1 MHKLGGEPVKKIF
14 GYCRVSSNSQNLSRQ
29 LEELNKQGIDDR
41 DIFCDKQSGKDFNRE
56 QYKLLK
62 KMVRSGDCVMVT
74 ELDRFGRD
82 MNEIKEELHW
92 FTRNEIEVRILD
104 LPLLS
109 GVGLETKFINGILL
123 ELFTYLAEKER
134 EKIRS
139 RQAQGIK
146 IAKEEGKYKGRK
158 KMDIEGFE
166 ETVGEWRAKKIS
178 ALEACRKLGI
188 SSPTFYRRIS
198 EI

>member
-1 MHKLGGEPVKKIF
+1 MKKIF

-29 LEELNKQGIDDR
+29 LEELKKQGIDDR
-41 DIFCDKQSGKDFNRE
+41 DIFSDKQSGKDFNRE

-62 KMVRSGDCVMVT
+62 KMVRSQDCIIVT
-74 ELDRFGRD
+74 ELDRFGRN

-92 FTRNEIEVRILD
+92 FTQNNIEVKILD

-109 GVGLETKFINGILL
+109 GTGLETKFINGILL

-134 EKIRS
+134 EKIRF

-158 KMDIEGFE
+158 KKEIAGFDE
-166 ETVGEWRAKKIS
+166 VVEEWRAKKIS

-198 EI
+198 EV

>member
-1 MHKLGGEPVKKIF
+1 MKKIF

-29 LEELNKQGIDDR
+29 LEELKKQGIDDR

-56 QYKLLK
+56 QYQLLK
-62 KMVRSGDCVMVT
+62 KMVRSEDCIIVT
-74 ELDRFGRD
+74 ELDRFGRN
-82 MNEIKEELHW
+82 MAEIKEELHY
-92 FTRNEIEVRILD
+92 FTKLDIEVRILD

-109 GVGLETKFINGILL
+109 GTGLETKFINGILL

-139 RQAQGIK
+139 RQAQGIR

-158 KMDIEGFE
+158 KKDIEGFE
-166 ETVGEWRAKKIS
+166 EIVGDWREKKIS

>member
-1 MHKLGGEPVKKIF
+1 VK
-14 GYCRVSSNSQNLSRQ
+14 
-29 LEELNKQGIDDR
+29 
-41 DIFCDKQSGKDFNRE
+41 
-56 QYKLLK
+56 
-62 KMVRSGDCVMVT
+62 
-74 ELDRFGRD
+74 
-82 MNEIKEELHW
+82 
-92 FTRNEIEVRILD
+92 ILD

-109 GVGLETKFINGILL
+109 GTGLETKFINGILL

-134 EKIRS
+134 EKIRF

-158 KMDIEGFE
+158 KKDIEGFE
-166 ETVGEWRAKKIS
+166 EIVGDWREKKIS

>member
-1 MHKLGGEPVKKIF
+1 MKKIF

-29 LEELNKQGIDDR
+29 LEELKKHGIDDR
-41 DIFCDKQSGKDFNRE
+41 DIFSDKQSGKDFNRE

-62 KMVRSGDCVMVT
+62 KMVRSQDCIIVT
-74 ELDRFGRD
+74 ELDRFGRN

-92 FTRNEIEVRILD
+92 FTQNDIEVKILD

-109 GVGLETKFINGILL
+109 GTGLETKFINGILL

-134 EKIRS
+134 EKIRF

-158 KMDIEGFE
+158 KKDIEGFE
-166 ETVGEWRAKKIS
+166 EIVGDWREKKIS

>member
-1 MHKLGGEPVKKIF
+1 MKKIF

-29 LEELNKQGIDDR
+29 LEELKKQGIDDR
-41 DIFCDKQSGKDFNRE
+41 DIFSDKQSGKDFNRE

-62 KMVRSGDCVMVT
+62 KMVRSGDCVIIT
-74 ELDRFGRD
+74 ELDRFGRN

-92 FTRNEIEVRILD
+92 FTQNDIEVKILD

-109 GVGLETKFINGILL
+109 GTGLETKFINGILL

-134 EKIRS
+134 EKIRF

-158 KMDIEGFE
+158 KKVIVGFDE
-166 ETVGEWRAKKIS
+166 VVEEWRAKKIS

-198 EI
+198 EV

>member
-1 MHKLGGEPVKKIF
+1 MKKIF
-14 GYCRVSSNSQNLSRQ
+14 GYARISSTSQNLSRQ
-29 LEELNKQGIDDR
+29 LEQLKEQGIEDR

-56 QYKLLK
+56 QYQLLK
-62 KMVRSGDCVMVT
+62 KMVRSGDCIVVT
-74 ELDRFGRD
+74 ELDRFGRN

-92 FTRNEIEVRILD
+92 FTTNNVEVKILD

-109 GVGLETKFINGILL
+109 GTGLEAKFINGILL
-123 ELFTYLAEKER
+123 ELFTYLSEKER

-158 KMDIEGFE
+158 KKDIEGFDE
-166 ETVGEWRAKKIS
+166 VVVEWREKKIS

-198 EI
+198 NL

>member
-1 MHKLGGEPVKKIF
+1 MKKVF

-29 LEELNKQGIDDR
+29 LEELKEYGIDDR
-41 DIFCDKQSGKDFNRE
+41 DMFCDKQSGKDFNRE

-62 KMVRSGDCVMVT
+62 KMVRSGDCVVVT
-74 ELDRFGRD
+74 ELDRFGRN

-92 FTRNEIEVRILD
+92 FTQNDIEVKILD

-109 GVGLETKFINGILL
+109 GTGLETKFINGILL

-134 EKIRS
+134 EKIRF

-158 KMDIEGFE
+158 KKDIEGFE
-166 ETVGEWRAKKIS
+166 EIVGDWREKKIS

>member
-1 MHKLGGEPVKKIF
+1 MKKIF

-29 LEELNKQGIDDR
+29 LEELKKQGIDDR

-62 KMVRSGDCVMVT
+62 KMVRSGDCIIVT
-74 ELDRFGRD
+74 ELDRFGRN
-82 MNEIKEELHW
+82 MNEIKEELHC
-92 FTRNEIEVRILD
+92 FTQNEVEVKILD

-109 GVGLETKFINGILL
+109 GTGLETKFINGILL

-134 EKIRS
+134 EKIRF

-158 KMDIEGFE
+158 KKDIEGFE
-166 ETVGEWRAKKIS
+166 EIVGDWREKKIS

>member
-1 MHKLGGEPVKKIF
+1 MKKIF

-29 LEELNKQGIDDR
+29 LEELKKQGIDDR
-41 DIFCDKQSGKDFNRE
+41 DIFSDKQSGKDFNRE

-62 KMVRSGDCVMVT
+62 KMVRSQDCIIVT
-74 ELDRFGRD
+74 ELDRFGRN

-92 FTRNEIEVRILD
+92 FAQNDIEVKILD

-109 GVGLETKFINGILL
+109 GTGLETKFINGILL

-134 EKIRS
+134 EKIRF

-158 KMDIEGFE
+158 KKEIAGFDE
-166 ETVGEWRAKKIS
+166 VVEEWRAKKIS

-198 EI
+198 GI

>member
-1 MHKLGGEPVKKIF
+1 MKKIF
-14 GYCRVSSNSQNLSRQ
+14 GYCRVSSSSQNLSRQ
-29 LEELNKQGIDDR
+29 LEELKNQGIDDR
-41 DIFCDKQSGKDFNRE
+41 DIFSDKQSGKDFNRE

-62 KMVRSGDCVMVT
+62 KMVRSGDCIIIT
-74 ELDRFGRD
+74 ELDRFGRN

-92 FTRNEIEVRILD
+92 FTQNDIEVKILD

-109 GVGLETKFINGILL
+109 GTGLETKFINGILL

-134 EKIRS
+134 EKIRF

-146 IAKEEGKYKGRK
+146 IAKQEGKYKGRK
-158 KMDIEGFE
+158 KKAIVGFDE
-166 ETVGEWRAKKIS
+166 VVKEWRAKKIS

>member
-1 MHKLGGEPVKKIF
+1 MKKIF

-29 LEELNKQGIDDR
+29 LEELKKQGIDDR

-56 QYKLLK
+56 QYILLK
-62 KMVRSGDCVMVT
+62 KMVRSGDCIIVT
-74 ELDRFGRD
+74 ELDRFGRN
-82 MNEIKEELHW
+82 MNEIKEELHY
-92 FTRNEIEVRILD
+92 FTQNEVEVKILD

-109 GVGLETKFINGILL
+109 GTGLETKFINGILL

-134 EKIRS
+134 EKIRF

-158 KMDIEGFE
+158 KKDIEGFE
-166 ETVGEWRAKKIS
+166 EIVGDWREKKIS

>member
-1 MHKLGGEPVKKIF
+1 MKKIF

-29 LEELNKQGIDDR
+29 LEELKKQGIDDR

-62 KMVRSGDCVMVT
+62 KMVRSGDCVVVT
-74 ELDRFGRD
+74 ELDRFGRN

-92 FTRNEIEVRILD
+92 FTQNDIEVKILD

-109 GVGLETKFINGILL
+109 GTGLETKFINGILL

-134 EKIRS
+134 EKIRF

-158 KMDIEGFE
+158 KKDIEGFE
-166 ETVGEWRAKKIS
+166 EIVGDWREKKIS